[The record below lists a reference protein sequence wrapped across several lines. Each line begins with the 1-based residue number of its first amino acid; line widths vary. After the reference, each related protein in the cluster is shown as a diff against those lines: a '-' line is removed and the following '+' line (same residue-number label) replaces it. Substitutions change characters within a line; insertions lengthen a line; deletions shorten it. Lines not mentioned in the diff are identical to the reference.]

1 MDVSVNNAVSAS
13 LYMNQAQTAQ
23 QAQMQIFRDAL
34 DNQAQQVSAL
44 MESSMAGS
52 GTDSGSNLA
61 SEGNLGTQINT
72 YA

>member
-1 MDVSVNNAVSAS
+1 MDASINNAVSAS